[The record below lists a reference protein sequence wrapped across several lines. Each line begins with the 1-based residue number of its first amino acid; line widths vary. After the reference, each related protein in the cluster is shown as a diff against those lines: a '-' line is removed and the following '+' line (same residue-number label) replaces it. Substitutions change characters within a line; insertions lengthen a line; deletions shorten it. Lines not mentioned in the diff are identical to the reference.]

1 MNDSSTFP
9 APQQS
14 ANPDATQPQTAVALD
29 KTLIEQQ
36 STAQAAY
43 KIASRCETGAVRE
56 RNEDACL
63 IFTTEAGGHFP
74 LTPLGLY
81 VVADG
86 MGGHMDGHLASSTA
100 TRVAADHLLQHVM
113 LPLLRNGAPP
123 ENDALQAAMQ
133 AAVQAAHQAV
143 YESNPAGDGG
153 TTLTAA
159 LVVGQRLFLAHV
171 GDSRAYWLVNGR
183 LEALTN
189 DHSLVQRLQDVG
201 QLTAEEAHRYQYR
214 NVLLR
219 ALGQEDELKV
229 DTAVRNL
236 PASGKLLVCSDG
248 LWGFIGANTLERIML
263 QPTSPQNIINQLYE
277 AAMASG
283 GYDNI
288 TGIVVEFSL

>member
-1 MNDSSTFP
+1 MSNRSTSP
-9 APQQS
+9 DPQQS
-14 ANPDATQPQTAVALD
+14 ADPDAPQPQTAVALD

-36 STAQAAY
+36 SATQATFR
-43 KIASRCETGAVRE
+43 IASRCETGAVRE

-63 IFTTEAGGHFP
+63 ILTTEAGGHFA
-74 LTPLGLY
+74 LAPLGLY

-100 TRVAADHLLQHVM
+100 ARVAADHVLQHVI

-123 ENDALQAAMQ
+123 QNDVLEAAMQ

-143 YESNPAGDGG
+143 YDSNPAGDGG

-159 LVVGQRLFLAHV
+159 LVVGRRLFLAHV

-219 ALGQEDELKV
+219 ALGQEDELEV
-229 DTAVRNL
+229 DTAVRDL
-236 PASGKLLVCSDG
+236 PVSGKLLVCSDG
-248 LWGFIGANTLERIML
+248 LWGFIGANTLERIMQ
-263 QPTSPQNIINQLYE
+263 QPNSPQNIVDQLYE
-277 AAMASG
+277 AAMDSG

-288 TGIVVEFSL
+288 TGIVVEFSF